1 MIFLLTP
8 SITQQSKRIRHSVPT
23 TAVHSRRNVSRELL
37 AFKMFDDALL
47 VLHVLR
53 EREPRLRLHLL
64 RALVHRLARLKG
76 AFSSS
81 HELLKVPTRALQV
94 HLGRCF
100 TILSSAA
107 LVRLV
112 LTVPLSASSVSPPI
126 AASLLSLAA

>member
-1 MIFLLTP
+1 
-8 SITQQSKRIRHSVPT
+8 
-23 TAVHSRRNVSRELL
+23 
-37 AFKMFDDALL
+37 MFDDALL

-53 EREPRLRLHLL
+53 EREPRLRLYLL

-81 HELLKVPTRALQV
+81 NELLKVPTRALQV

-107 LVRLV
+107 LLVRLV